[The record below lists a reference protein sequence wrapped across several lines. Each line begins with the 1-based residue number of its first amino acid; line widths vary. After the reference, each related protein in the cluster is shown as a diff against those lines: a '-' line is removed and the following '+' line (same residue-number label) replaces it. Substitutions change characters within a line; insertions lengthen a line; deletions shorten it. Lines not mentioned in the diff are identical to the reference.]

1 MSNKYQTHV
10 TFRNKAA
17 GNRMA
22 AAYRKQ
28 MGLGL
33 DGLPRRYGRQK
44 KQTGGGGAEQ
54 AGAGNATTR
63 SGPVSPSGGHERQAT
78 EDVQ

>member
-1 MSNKYQTHV
+1 MSNKYQTQV

-33 DGLPRRYGRQK
+33 DGLPRRYGRKK
-44 KQTGGGGAEQ
+44 KQPARVPAQEMV
-54 AGAGNATTR
+54 AR
-63 SGPVSPSGGHERQAT
+63 KLCK
-78 EDVQ
+78 